1 MYRFFECKYSFKVTF
16 LLRKLEFYTRVHK
29 KINYKSITVCIKSRN
44 GKQHFTVNVSK
55 EWTKQTKT
63 SKLRR

>member
-44 GKQHFTVNVSK
+44 GKQHFTINVSK
-55 EWTKQTKT
+55 D
-63 SKLRR
+63 

>member
-29 KINYKSITVCIKSRN
+29 KINYKSITVCIKIKKWEATLHCKCFQRMN
-44 GKQHFTVNVSK
+44 
-55 EWTKQTKT
+55 KT
-63 SKLRR
+63 N